1 MKRKILKA
9 FLQWLLTFLYKVEVR
24 GMENF
29 HNAGDRVLIIANHS
43 SLLDPLLL
51 GVFLPEEVTFAINTH
66 IAQKAWLKPFLHLA
80 KLFVMDP
87 NNPLS
92 SKALIRHLEQ
102 DKKAVIFPEGRI
114 TVTGALM
121 KIYDGTGM
129 VADHSKAG
137 VLPIRIEGAQYTPFS
152 HLRGRVRLRW
162 FPKITINILPATVVS
177 PPAHLQSRERR
188 KMAGQMLADVMTEM
202 MFATS
207 DYHRTLFSAVLDARK
222 IHGGRHIVL
231 EDMAREP
238 THFNRLITASF
249 CLGNKLKR
257 MTTRG
262 ENVGVLMPN
271 SSRTVMLMLGLQ
283 AFGRVPAML
292 NYSVG
297 IRNMLLACQTAQLK
311 RVVTSRRF
319 VDAANL
325 QEAVERIGEET
336 EVVYLEDLA
345 RSVTTADKTI
355 AAAQSLT
362 TRVWYKYVSVK
373 PTDPAVVL
381 FTSGSEGTPKG
392 VVLSHQ
398 NLLANR
404 EQIAAKIDFTSQDI
418 ILNALPMF
426 HAFGLTAGTLLPLI
440 SGMRTFL
447 YVSPLHYRVVPE
459 VAYEINATVLFGTN
473 TFLAGYARQ
482 AHPYDFYSIRYVFAG
497 AEKLQEK
504 TRRTWASKFG
514 IRILEGYG
522 ATETSP
528 ILTINTPM
536 YYREGTVGQFLPH
549 IDHRLER
556 VPGIHSGSRLH
567 VSGPNIMLGYLLHKE
582 PGRLVPPSS
591 KYGDGWYDTGD
602 IVHIDD
608 DRFVTICGRA
618 KRFAKIGGEMVS
630 LAIAEELA
638 SGKWPDAQHAV
649 IALPDP
655 KKGEQLILVSD
666 CPNASRAD
674 LLELANDIGEINLPK
689 KVIITKTV
697 PLLASGKIDYPA
709 VQSLA
714 ELELKG

>member
-1 MKRKILKA
+1 MKRKILKT
-9 FLQWLLTFLYKVEVR
+9 FLQWLLTFLYKVEVK
-24 GMENF
+24 GVENF
-29 HNAGDRVLIIANHS
+29 QNAGDRVLIIANHS

-51 GVFLPEEVTFAINTH
+51 GVFLPEEVTFAVNTH
-66 IAQKAWLKPFLHLA
+66 IAKKVWMKPFLQLA

-87 NNPLS
+87 TNPLS

-102 DKKAVIFPEGRI
+102 NKKAVIFPEGRI

-129 VADHSKAG
+129 VADRSKAG

-177 PPAHLQSRERR
+177 PPAHLQRRERR

-202 MFATS
+202 MFETS

-231 EDMAREP
+231 EDMTRQP
-238 THFNRLITASF
+238 ISFNKLITASF
-249 CLGNKLKR
+249 CLGNKLKQI
-257 MTTRG
+257 TARG

-283 AFGRVPAML
+283 AFGRVPAMI
-292 NYSVG
+292 NCSAG

-319 VDAANL
+319 VDGANL
-325 QEAVERIGEET
+325 QAAVDRISNEAD
-336 EVVYLEDLA
+336 VVYLEDFAQGITL
-345 RSVTTADKTI
+345 ADKAK

-362 TRVWYKYVSVK
+362 TRLWYKYVGVK
-373 PTDPAVVL
+373 STDPAVVM

-392 VVLSHQ
+392 VVLSHE

-440 SGMRTFL
+440 SGMRAFL

-473 TFLAGYARQ
+473 MFLAGYARQ
-482 AHPYDFYSIRYVFAG
+482 AHPYDFYSVRYVFAG
-497 AEKLQEK
+497 AEKLQED
-504 TRRTWASKFG
+504 TRRTWAAKFG

-536 YYREGTVGQFLPH
+536 YYRESSVGHFLPH
-549 IDHRLER
+549 VDHRLER
-556 VPGIHSGSRLH
+556 VPGIKSGSRLH

-602 IVHIDD
+602 IVNIDD
-608 DRFVTICGRA
+608 DRFLTICGRA

-638 SGKWPDAQHAV
+638 SKKWPDSQHAV
-649 IALPDP
+649 VALPDP
-655 KKGEQLILVSD
+655 KKGEQLVLISD
-666 CPNASRAD
+666 CPGASRTG
-674 LLELANDIGEINLPK
+674 LQEHANDICEINLPK
-689 KVIITKTV
+689 KVIFTNTV

-714 ELELKG
+714 EQALQE